1 MRLKKRNKL
10 DSKIC
15 ALTAYD
21 YPTARILDE
30 LNVDMILVG
39 DSLGMMVFGHED
51 TTNVSIEMM
60 IHHTKACRNGV
71 KNTPLITDMPYKSYE
86 TIDSALNNASNR
98 MKFSNLPLNKT
109 IKDDPEIL
117 AMVDSAIDRC
127 NALNPSAKKD
137 SHNHKNHSKK
147 KSNRKFKKP
156 PKAFDRKSNS

>member
-30 LNVDMILVG
+30 SNVDMILVG

-71 KNTPLITDMPYKSYE
+71 LSDDKSVMFAQLIKCVE
-86 TIDSALNNASNR
+86 
-98 MKFSNLPLNKT
+98 MKFAQL
-109 IKDDPEIL
+109 IKQVE
-117 AMVDSAIDRC
+117 M
-127 NALNPSAKKD
+127 
-137 SHNHKNHSKK
+137 
-147 KSNRKFKKP
+147 KF
-156 PKAFDRKSNS
+156 AQLI